1 MKKLLVSLA
10 VLAILSLPNIASA
23 DTITFAPTPSDLND
37 LDHHQVYT
45 WGITGVDL
53 KGQQITGAKLTIKNI
68 SNWDSNP
75 NILFIHLLDTARKAS
90 GVASFVDDPT
100 NSVPVTD
107 LTDDFVN
114 NRYHNRSD
122 WLVAGG
128 TADTF
133 LTSQSFTTTPRNF
146 VYNFTSTQLGILSAY
161 IMNGSN
167 LAFGFDPDCHFFN
180 DGINFEITTAPAP
193 QPVPEPATM
202 ALLGTGLAGLY
213 YRRRQ
218 QQKGQRVA

>member
-1 MKKLLVSLA
+1 MKKLVVSLA
-10 VLAILSLPNIASA
+10 ILAILSLPNIASA

-75 NILFIHLLDTARKAS
+75 NILFVHLLDTARKAS

-133 LTSQSFTTTPRNF
+133 LTSQAFTTTPRNF
-146 VYNFTSTQLGILSAY
+146 VYNFTTAQLG
-161 IMNGSN
+161 
-167 LAFGFDPDCHFFN
+167 
-180 DGINFEITTAPAP
+180 
-193 QPVPEPATM
+193 
-202 ALLGTGLAGLY
+202 
-213 YRRRQ
+213 
-218 QQKGQRVA
+218 